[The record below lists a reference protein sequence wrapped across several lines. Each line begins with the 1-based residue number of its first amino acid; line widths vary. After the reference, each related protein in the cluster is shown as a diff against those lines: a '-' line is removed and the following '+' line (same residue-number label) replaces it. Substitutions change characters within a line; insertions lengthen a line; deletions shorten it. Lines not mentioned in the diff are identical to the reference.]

1 MLDNFPVFFFT
12 YSEHFSPLEEYSS
25 TVKNQQKGASVHCRV
40 ATVHQLGKK
49 KYRWER
55 REGMGERRKGRLEER
70 EGLWERRLGL

>member
-1 MLDNFPVFFFT
+1 VNISHRSKNIQALLKISKKERQFT
-12 YSEHFSPLEEYSS
+12 VASLQYISLE
-25 TVKNQQKGASVHCRV
+25 KR
-40 ATVHQLGKK
+40 